1 VIGLAKKDSEKRET
15 EHVQESATNCF
26 PNEWCPEVDEAAQ
39 TPPELR
45 STDQA
50 KLKRKK

>member
-1 VIGLAKKDSEKRET
+1 MPKKYAGKREM

-39 TPPELR
+39 QPPELR
-45 STDQA
+45 TYSQE
-50 KLKRKK
+50 KLRRKK